1 MENPDKDDGVTI
13 VEVSPRDGLQNEGTI
28 LSTDAKVELITRLVD
43 AGARRVEAVSF
54 AHPRLVPTMADAE
67 AVMERVPRRDGVSYA
82 GLILNRKGLDRAAGT
97 GVDEVNVVVCVS
109 DTFSQRNQNATADEA
124 MRMAGDVVAAA
135 RDRGLFTTITLAT
148 AFGCP
153 FEGEVDPAR
162 VAEFARRSADA
173 GVQELCLADTVGVGA
188 PNQVSDLTARVRDLV
203 GHDLALRFHFHNTR
217 NTGFANAFGRVRFD
231 SSPALTA
238 AVVDVL
244 DASAGGIG
252 GCPFAPKATGNIATD
267 DLVYMLER
275 MGHPTGID
283 LTTLIPTAG
292 FLGEQLGHEVPALV
306 PRAGLFP

>member
-1 MENPDKDDGVTI
+1 MANEVTI

-43 AGARRVEAVSF
+43 AGARRIEAVSF

-67 AVMERVPRRDGVSYA
+67 DVMAKVPRRDDVSYA
-82 GLILNRKGLDRAAGT
+82 GLILNRKGLDRAVDA

-109 DTFSQRNQNATADEA
+109 DTFSGRNQNVTADQA
-124 MRMAGDVVAAA
+124 MTMAADVVDAA

-162 VAEFARRSADA
+162 VAEFARRCADS

-188 PNQVSDLTARVRDLV
+188 PSQVTDLTKRMRDMV
-203 GHDLALRFHFHNTR
+203 GDPAENGLRLRFHFHNTR
-217 NTGFANAFGRVRFD
+217 NTGFANAY
-231 SSPALTA
+231 A
-238 AVVDVL
+238 AVTEGVDVL

-275 MGHPTGID
+275 MGRPTGID
-283 LTTLIPTAG
+283 LATLIPTAG
-292 FLGEQLGHEVPALV
+292 FLGDQLGHEVPALL

>member
-1 MENPDKDDGVTI
+1 VDNEVTI
-13 VEVSPRDGLQNEGTI
+13 VEVSPRDGLQNESTI
-28 LSTDAKVELITRLVD
+28 LPTDAKVELIRRLVD
-43 AGARRVEAVSF
+43 AGARRIEAVSF

-82 GLILNRKGLDRAAGT
+82 GLILNRRGLDRAVGT

-109 DTFSQRNQNATADEA
+109 DTFSARNQNVTADEA
-124 MRMAGDVVAAA
+124 MTMAADVVDAA
-135 RDRGLFTTITLAT
+135 RDRGLFTTITLST

-162 VAEFARRSADA
+162 VAEFARRSADS
-173 GVQELCLADTVGVGA
+173 GCHELCLADTVGVGA
-188 PNQVSDLTARVRDLV
+188 PSQVRDLTARFRDLV
-203 GHDLALRFHFHNTR
+203 GAPDSGGPALRFHFHNTR
-217 NTGFANAFGRVRFD
+217 NTGFANA
-231 SSPALTA
+231 STA
-238 AVVDVL
+238 VDEGVDVL

-275 MGHPTGID
+275 MGRPTGIA
-283 LTTLIPTAG
+283 LKTLLPTAG
-292 FLGEQLGHEVPALV
+292 FLSDQLGHEVPALV

>member
-1 MENPDKDDGVTI
+1 MSGNGVTI
-13 VEVSPRDGLQNEGTI
+13 VEVSPRDGLQNERTI

-67 AVMERVPRRDGVSYA
+67 AVMARVPRREGVSYA
-82 GLILNRKGLDRAAGT
+82 GLILNRKGLDRAVGA

-109 DTFSQRNQNATADEA
+109 DTFSTRNQNMPADEA
-124 MRMAGDVVAAA
+124 MRMAADVVAAA

-188 PNQVSDLTARVRDLV
+188 PDQVQDLTARVRDLAA
-203 GHDLALRFHFHNTR
+203 DTPTLRFHFHNTR
-217 NTGFANAFGRVRFD
+217 NTGFANAY
-231 SSPALTA
+231 A
-238 AVVDVL
+238 AVAEGVDVL

-275 MGHPTGID
+275 MGRPTGID
-283 LTTLIPTAG
+283 LESLIPTAG
-292 FLGEQLGHEVPALV
+292 FLSEQLGKEVPALV
-306 PRAGLFP
+306 PRAGVFPP

>member
-1 MENPDKDDGVTI
+1 MDNEVTI

-43 AGARRVEAVSF
+43 AGARRIEAVSF

-67 AVMERVPRRDGVSYA
+67 DVMAKVPRRDGVSYA
-82 GLILNRKGLDRAAGT
+82 GLILNRKGLDRAVGA

-109 DTFSQRNQNATADEA
+109 DTFSGRNQNVTADEA
-124 MRMAGDVVAAA
+124 MTMAADVVDAA

-162 VAEFARRSADA
+162 VAEFARRCADA

-188 PNQVSDLTARVRDLV
+188 PSQVTDLTARMRDMV
-203 GHDLALRFHFHNTR
+203 AEQMALRFHFHNTR
-217 NTGFANAFGRVRFD
+217 NTGFANAY
-231 SSPALTA
+231 A
-238 AVVDVL
+238 AITEGVDVL

-275 MGHPTGID
+275 MGRPTGID
-283 LTTLIPTAG
+283 LETLLPTAG